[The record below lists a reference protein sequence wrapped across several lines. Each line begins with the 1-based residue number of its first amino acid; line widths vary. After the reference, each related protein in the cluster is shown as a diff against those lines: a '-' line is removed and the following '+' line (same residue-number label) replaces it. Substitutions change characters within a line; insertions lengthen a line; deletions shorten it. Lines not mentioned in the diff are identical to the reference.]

1 MKVSVSFLCSDY
13 DQEETIKRIDESNTD
28 YIHVDM
34 MDGNFVEASNFGPQ
48 EIKKMFK
55 NTTKPLDVHMMV
67 SSPNKYVKD
76 FAKMKNVEYLTL
88 HAEGH
93 RRPIDV
99 INMIRHTDMK
109 VGLAINPETKVSRI
123 IPLLNHVDQ
132 VLVMSVKPG
141 KGGQKFMEDV
151 LYKVETLKD
160 IREQNGYHYVIN
172 VMYARFPVNC
182 HIRLINLNDCTTHI
196 QFNIKVNI
204 VYLWHHQQHRSGCR
218 I

>member
-13 DQEETIKRIDESNTD
+13 ELEETIKRIDESNAD

-48 EIKKMFK
+48 DIKKMFK
-55 NTTKPLDVHMMV
+55 KTTKPLDIHMMV

-76 FAKMKNVEYLTL
+76 FAKMKNVAYLTL

-141 KGGQKFMEDV
+141 KGGQKFMDDV

-160 IREQNGYHYVIN
+160 IREQNGYHYIISIDGG
-172 VMYARFPVNC
+172 VNNETAKLC
-182 HIRLINLNDCTTHI
+182 KEAGVDM
-196 QFNIKVNI
+196 V
-204 VYLWHHQQHRSGCR
+204 VSGSYVCKSEDYNQR
-218 I
+218 IESVR

>member
-1 MKVSVSFLCSDY
+1 MKVSVSFLRSEYELD
-13 DQEETIKRIDESNTD
+13 ETIKKIEETDTD

-34 MDGNFVEASNFGPQ
+34 MDGNFVEASNYTPQ
-48 EIKKMFK
+48 DLKKIFK
-55 NTTKPLDVHMMV
+55 DCTKPLDVHMMV

-88 HAEGH
+88 HVEAH

-132 VLVMSVKPG
+132 VLIMSVKPG

-160 IREQNGYHYVIN
+160 IREQNGYHYIISIDGGIN
-172 VMYARFPVNC
+172 DETAKLCKEAGVDMLVCGSYVCMSDNYQERVDKL
-182 HIRLINLNDCTTHI
+182 R
-196 QFNIKVNI
+196 
-204 VYLWHHQQHRSGCR
+204 
-218 I
+218 

>member
-13 DQEETIKRIDESNTD
+13 ELEETIKRIDESNAD

-48 EIKKMFK
+48 DIKKMFK
-55 NTTKPLDVHMMV
+55 KTTKPLDIHMMV

-76 FAKMKNVEYLTL
+76 FAKMKNVAYLTL

-141 KGGQKFMEDV
+141 KGGQKFMDDV

-160 IREQNGYHYVIN
+160 IREQNGYHYIISIDGGIN
-172 VMYARFPVNC
+172 NETAKLCKEAGVDMV
-182 HIRLINLNDCTTHI
+182 
-196 QFNIKVNI
+196 V
-204 VYLWHHQQHRSGCR
+204 SGSYVCKSEDYNER
-218 I
+218 VDKLR

>member
-13 DQEETIKRIDESNTD
+13 DQDETIRRIDESNAD

-34 MDGNFVEASNFGPQ
+34 MDGNFVEACNFGPQ

-67 SSPNKYVKD
+67 SSPNKFVKD

-99 INMIRHTDMK
+99 INMIRHTNMK
-109 VGLAINPETKVSRI
+109 VGLAINPETKVSRV

-160 IREQNGYHYVIN
+160 IREQNNYHYIISIDGGIN
-172 VMYARFPVNC
+172 NETAALCKEAGVDMV
-182 HIRLINLNDCTTHI
+182 
-196 QFNIKVNI
+196 V
-204 VYLWHHQQHRSGCR
+204 SGSYVCKSEDYNER
-218 I
+218 IDKLR

>member
-1 MKVSVSFLCSDY
+1 MKVSVSFLRSEYELD
-13 DQEETIKRIDESNTD
+13 ETIKKIEETDAD

-34 MDGNFVEASNFGPQ
+34 MDGNFVEASNYTPQ
-48 EIKKMFK
+48 ELKKIFK
-55 NTTKPLDVHMMV
+55 DCTKPLDVHMMV

-88 HAEGH
+88 HVEAH

-132 VLVMSVKPG
+132 VLIMSVKPG

-160 IREQNGYHYVIN
+160 IREQNGYNYIISIDGGINDETAVLCKEAGVDMVVSGSYVCMSDN
-172 VMYARFPVNC
+172 YQERVDKLR
-182 HIRLINLNDCTTHI
+182 
-196 QFNIKVNI
+196 
-204 VYLWHHQQHRSGCR
+204 
-218 I
+218 

>member
-1 MKVSVSFLCSDY
+1 MKVSVSFLRSEYELD
-13 DQEETIKRIDESNTD
+13 ETIKKIEETDTD

-34 MDGNFVEASNFGPQ
+34 MDGNFVEASNYTPQ
-48 EIKKMFK
+48 DLKKIFK
-55 NTTKPLDVHMMV
+55 DCTKPLDVHMMV

-88 HAEGH
+88 HVEAH

-132 VLVMSVKPG
+132 VLIMSVKPG

-160 IREQNGYHYVIN
+160 IREQNGYHYIISIDGGIN
-172 VMYARFPVNC
+172 DETAKLCKEAGVDMV
-182 HIRLINLNDCTTHI
+182 
-196 QFNIKVNI
+196 V
-204 VYLWHHQQHRSGCR
+204 SGSYVCMSDNYQER
-218 I
+218 VDKLR